1 METLERRPEFAY
13 TTGYGYGWYLDA
25 YKGHNVIHHGGSNP
39 GYRSSL
45 HLFPDDDLV
54 VATLANIMVTD
65 IPTNLAWYIA
75 DGILGLPKT
84 EDWIYEF
91 TAKRTQRTYDSYAR
105 IFKNDIPDRIKN
117 THHVHKL
124 PAYAGE
130 YTHPVYG
137 KITVTLQEDDA
148 LYMQM
153 RIFESKLEHYH
164 YETFHGIVHDFMV
177 NANLLLTFRSNRKGA
192 VDALETLIFM
202 EGVVVVFE
210 KTKASKTETK
220 EE

>member
-1 METLERRPEFAY
+1 MNVLELAKWRRIILKEGELDGKQVLNKESVQETMKPHSIMETLERRPEFAY

-75 DGILGLPKT
+75 DGIFGLPKT

-105 IFKNDIPDRIKN
+105 IFKNDIPDRIKD

-124 PAYAGE
+124 PAYASE

-137 KITVTLQEDDA
+137 KITVILQED
-148 LYMQM
+148 
-153 RIFESKLEHYH
+153 
-164 YETFHGIVHDFMV
+164 
-177 NANLLLTFRSNRKGA
+177 
-192 VDALETLIFM
+192 
-202 EGVVVVFE
+202 
-210 KTKASKTETK
+210 
-220 EE
+220 